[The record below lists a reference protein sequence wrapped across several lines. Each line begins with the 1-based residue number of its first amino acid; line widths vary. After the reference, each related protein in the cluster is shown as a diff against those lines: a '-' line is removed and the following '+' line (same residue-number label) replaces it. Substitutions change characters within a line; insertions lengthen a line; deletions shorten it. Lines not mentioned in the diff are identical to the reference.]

1 MTLVSSDGALSLRLR
16 HSPNLGHACQAKLG
30 RNALRTGHRYILP
43 RQAALGSEMI
53 KTTLSSDFAE
63 TVSSRIELPDQR
75 AEIVEKVAEYL
86 VYKDRYKET
95 KGEIPDFKDRIKPE
109 IALEMCVFFSGSPP
123 LSPPVADCPS

>member
-1 MTLVSSDGALSLRLR
+1 
-16 HSPNLGHACQAKLG
+16 
-30 RNALRTGHRYILP
+30 
-43 RQAALGSEMI
+43 MI

-109 IALEMCVFFSGSPP
+109 IALEMCVFFLRVSSP
-123 LSPPVADCPS
+123 LSAVADCPSWQAHGE

>member
-1 MTLVSSDGALSLRLR
+1 MAAQENPWVTLVSQD
-16 HSPNLGHACQAKLG
+16 
-30 RNALRTGHRYILP
+30 GHRFIFP

-53 KTTLSSDFAE
+53 KTTLSSDFSE
-63 TVSSRIELPDQR
+63 TTSGRIELPEQR

-109 IALEMCVFFSGSPP
+109 IALEMLMASDYMEC
-123 LSPPVADCPS
+123 

>member
-1 MTLVSSDGALSLRLR
+1 MVCPSVIRFPLE
-16 HSPNLGHACQAKLG
+16 SPSIGHACRAKLC
-30 RNALRTGHRYILP
+30 RNALRAGHRYILP

-109 IALEMCVFFSGSPP
+109 IALEMCVFFSPG
-123 LSPPVADCPS
+123 LLPSVRHS